1 MKPIIIVWA
10 IKDID
15 NGLFWN
21 RIHKDFRPLS
31 QNTLFCK
38 SHTMVE
44 YSMHN
49 ASCIRQEK
57 FEGHNIKPVMITISE

>member
-15 NGLFWN
+15 NGLF
-21 RIHKDFRPLS
+21 
-31 QNTLFCK
+31 CK
-38 SHTMVE
+38 SRTMVE

-49 ASCIRQEK
+49 ASCIRQQK

>member
-38 SHTMVE
+38 SRTMVE

-49 ASCIRQEK
+49 ASCIRQQMFK
-57 FEGHNIKPVMITISE
+57 GHNIKPVMITISE

>member
-21 RIHKDFRPLS
+21 RIHKDFRHLS

-38 SHTMVE
+38 SRTMVE

-49 ASCIRQEK
+49 ASYIRQQK
-57 FEGHNIKPVMITISE
+57 FDGHNIKPVMITISE